1 MFNVYAASRCT
12 VFTVPCWNVMLTA
25 LSLIG
30 ILMGVAQTK
39 VEPQRTVCQ
48 QCNCSLWAPWS
59 GNFAE
64 PFTKHLLEYTLGA
77 SRPDFPPLQS
87 HQLQRVNNTR
97 LPCSKGYSQ
106 RLMDLAVG
114 TSYHLT
120 LRCWVVIVFIY
131 FSIFFDHWDT
141 TLGLAPRFTQPYLL
155 QGRETIQCMQYNYLG
170 QTRSQL
176 RLSFHNTPAF
186 GFSFNLYFVQV
197 QHVLESQFYIM

>member
-25 LSLIG
+25 LSLVG

-48 QCNCSLWAPWS
+48 QCNCSLWAPQP
-59 GNFAE
+59 GNLAE

-131 FSIFFDHWDT
+131 FFNLFLTTGIPHQGWPPDLPNLTCYRAERLFSVCSTIIWDRLGHNFSLAFTILQLLVSASIFISY
-141 TLGLAPRFTQPYLL
+141 RFNTSL
-155 QGRETIQCMQYNYLG
+155 N
-170 QTRSQL
+170 
-176 RLSFHNTPAF
+176 HNF
-186 GFSFNLYFVQV
+186 
-197 QHVLESQFYIM
+197 I